1 MFHNSTRFFTGG
13 CFLLMVYKWI
23 VGMTLK
29 RIDRWIFDIFDFTA
43 QKTYKPGG
51 RRNRRRRRYINA
63 FQCIYFYVDCWCR
76 KQLRLQQRWLGQFFS
91 IDVLGNVACFFLGM
105 PVVQIGTTRL
115 DITSRTRGMDG
126 GTFWSVL
133 ADCSEPA
140 LDFGVSLADFPS
152 GIEIYL

>member
-1 MFHNSTRFFTGG
+1 M
-13 CFLLMVYKWI
+13 
-23 VGMTLK
+23 
-29 RIDRWIFDIFDFTA
+29 
-43 QKTYKPGG
+43 
-51 RRNRRRRRYINA
+51 
-63 FQCIYFYVDCWCR
+63 
-76 KQLRLQQRWLGQFFS
+76 
-91 IDVLGNVACFFLGM
+91 ACFFLGM
-105 PVVQIGTTRL
+105 PVVQIGITRL